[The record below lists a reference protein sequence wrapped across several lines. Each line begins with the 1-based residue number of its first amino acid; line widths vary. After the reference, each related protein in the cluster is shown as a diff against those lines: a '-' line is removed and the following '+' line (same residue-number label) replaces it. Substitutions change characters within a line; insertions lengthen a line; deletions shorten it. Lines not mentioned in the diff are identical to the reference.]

1 MRLAKKKK
9 KKKKIKRKFIYLA
22 LLRKRFALFNSAQ
35 EIGEAEA
42 ESWQLPISLTCL
54 HNQLSS
60 LRSTDA
66 HKVLQ
71 MFKQGDLSNDQKYDV
86 CIFAAN
92 FTEKWELVFNLTQKH
107 PELQR
112 FQSMINEN
120 IVLSSAKLCL
130 CCLN

>member
-1 MRLAKKKK
+1 MRVTNNRISHFKKTELKRGTSLIRKNIHAKCPENETRKKKK
-9 KKKKIKRKFIYLA
+9 FKRKFIYLA

-71 MFKQGDLSNDQKYDV
+71 MFKQGNLCNDQKYDV

-92 FTEKWELVFNLTQKH
+92 FTEK
-107 PELQR
+107 
-112 FQSMINEN
+112 
-120 IVLSSAKLCL
+120 
-130 CCLN
+130 